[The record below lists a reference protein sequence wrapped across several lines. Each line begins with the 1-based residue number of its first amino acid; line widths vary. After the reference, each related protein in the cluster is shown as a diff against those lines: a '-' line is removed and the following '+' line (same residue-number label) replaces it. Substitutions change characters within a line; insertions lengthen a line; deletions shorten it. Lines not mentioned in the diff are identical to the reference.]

1 MYQEL
6 KEKALSCR
14 TWEDVDALLK
24 SIEEDSRV
32 SDRAYYAIKHLAL
45 DAVYAYHN

>member
-6 KEKALSCR
+6 KEKALACK
-14 TWEDVDALLK
+14 TWEDVDALLE

-45 DAVYAYHN
+45 DAVYSYHN